1 MHMSTLSPKYQ
12 IVIPKEIRKSMNLK
26 PGQRLQFRIRNN
38 HIEIEPVITGSDLIG
53 LLKGATPME
62 FEREG
67 DRPL

>member
-1 MHMSTLSPKYQ
+1 MQISTLSPKYQ
-12 IVIPKEIRKSMNLK
+12 IVIPKEVRKSMNLK
-26 PGQRLQFRIRNN
+26 PGQRLQFRIRNQ

-53 LLKGATPME
+53 LLKGNTPMN